1 MGGALSREYS
11 INKKNN
17 SRKLK
22 IFKRN
27 NKKNKNIDSKSQI
40 SNLDVIQA
48 QSLKDNLKNE
58 ENLSKKDLEKDNSN
72 NNNNKEESFI
82 KSDSLKYDLNQAKNL
97 NNNFNR
103 FLAGDINNNLEEEN
117 SVIEEEDELEDE
129 NKEKIE
135 KQIEEL
141 TNNIKY
147 VFNNPKIINKDSTN
161 SISRLSTNSN
171 SLYSFSDDE
180 NYDIDY
186 ELDFYKNGNDIRNS
200 YLSQLIS
207 KNIWNPNNKDK
218 KYNNI
223 IIFDWDDTLLPTSF
237 LSPGGIF
244 SPNIKLFL
252 IGMIHYY
259 LLHFYHLVEY
269 SVQI

>member
-17 SRKLK
+17 GRKLK
-22 IFKRN
+22 IFKRT

-40 SNLDVIQA
+40 FNLDVIQA

-72 NNNNKEESFI
+72 NNNNIEESFI

-117 SVIEEEDELEDE
+117 NVSEEEDELEGE

-135 KQIEEL
+135 KQFEDL

-161 SISRLSTNSN
+161 SIL
-171 SLYSFSDDE
+171 
-180 NYDIDY
+180 
-186 ELDFYKNGNDIRNS
+186 
-200 YLSQLIS
+200 
-207 KNIWNPNNKDK
+207 
-218 KYNNI
+218 
-223 IIFDWDDTLLPTSF
+223 
-237 LSPGGIF
+237 
-244 SPNIKLFL
+244 LFL